1 MSDYIN
7 SVITVSLVASIAC
20 AIAPEGKGISRYIK
34 YVAALMTL
42 LVIIAPLSLLIGN
55 KSSHDASLDGAD
67 TTSAPSE
74 TTDEVTTDYREAI
87 IAAAVDKMK
96 ETIISVLATRYDVRV
111 GDASVEL
118 EYDASDY
125 SNIIVTHIYITLTG
139 YSSWIDAGDAA
150 GYIGDLFACPV
161 TIGYD

>member
-1 MSDYIN
+1 MSGYIN

-20 AIAPEGKGISRYIK
+20 ALAPEGKGIGRYIK

-42 LVIIAPLSLLIGN
+42 LVILAPLSLLIGG
-55 KSSHDASLDGAD
+55 KSSHDTSGGGTD
-67 TTSAPSE
+67 TVFTPSE
-74 TTDEVTTDYREAI
+74 TTNEVTTDYREAI
-87 IAAAVDKMK
+87 ITAAVDKMK
-96 ETIISVLATRYDVRV
+96 KTVISVLATRYDVRV
-111 GDASVEL
+111 EDASVEL

-139 YSSWIDAGDAA
+139 YSSWIDAKDAA
-150 GYIGDLFACPV
+150 DYIGDLFACPV